1 MDQKP
6 NLHDEI
12 QESPMRTTSFF
23 NSIQYAFKGIGYA
36 LKTER
41 NCKLYLVFL
50 VFFFV
55 VNLIVGVSLP
65 GHIAYFICAFGAIAA
80 EMINTAIEHIC
91 NYLTKDLDET
101 IRRAKDL
108 GAAAV
113 LMWGFAYFP
122 LEGVLIWLALSN

>member
-1 MDQKP
+1 MEQKP

-113 LMWGFAYFP
+113 LMWGFAYFS

>member
-1 MDQKP
+1 MEQKP

>member
-1 MDQKP
+1 MEQKP
-6 NLHDEI
+6 SLHDEI

-113 LMWGFAYFP
+113 LVWGFAYFP
-122 LEGVLIWLALSN
+122 LEGVLLWLALSN

>member
-1 MDQKP
+1 MNQKP
-6 NLHDEI
+6 NLHGEI
-12 QESPMRTTSFF
+12 SQSPMRTKSFF
-23 NSIQYAFKGIGYA
+23 DSIRYAFKGIGYA

-41 NCKLYLVFL
+41 TCKLYLGFL
-50 VFFFV
+50 IFFFV
-55 VNLIVGVSLP
+55 HNLIVGVSLP

-91 NYLTKDLDET
+91 NYLTTELDEN

-113 LMWGFAYFP
+113 LVWGFAYFP
-122 LEGVLIWLALSN
+122 LEGVLLWLALSN

>member
-1 MDQKP
+1 MEQKP

-41 NCKLYLVFL
+41 NCNLSLVFL

>member
-1 MDQKP
+1 MEQKP

-41 NCKLYLVFL
+41 NCKLYLGFL
-50 VFFFV
+50 IFFFV

-113 LMWGFAYFP
+113 LMWGCAYFP

>member
-1 MDQKP
+1 MEQKP

-91 NYLTKDLDET
+91 NYLTKDLEET

>member
-1 MDQKP
+1 MEQKP

-65 GHIAYFICAFGAIAA
+65 GHIAYFICAFGAIGGD
-80 EMINTAIEHIC
+80 
-91 NYLTKDLDET
+91 K
-101 IRRAKDL
+101 
-108 GAAAV
+108 
-113 LMWGFAYFP
+113 
-122 LEGVLIWLALSN
+122 

>member
-1 MDQKP
+1 MEQKP

-113 LMWGFAYFP
+113 LMWGFAFFP

>member
-1 MDQKP
+1 MEQKP

-12 QESPMRTTSFF
+12 RESPMRTTSFF

-91 NYLTKDLDET
+91 NYLTEDLDET

>member
-1 MDQKP
+1 MEQKP

-23 NSIQYAFKGIGYA
+23 NRIQYAFKGIGYA

>member
-6 NLHDEI
+6 KLRNEV

-50 VFFFV
+50 IFFFV